1 MGAALG
7 AVSGPLAGVPAGR
20 WAGWGGLA
28 EGGREPCGSADR
40 TGPASRSRLDRGLV
54 WEPPAVRRRIHRV
67 GQRRG
72 DRGGRR
78 FGTPLDRRSIRN
90 EVVLAKW
97 LRKPTSEHATTQ
109 SRLGRREHAAPS
121 ISPENSRA
129 ISYGSP
135 RPAGEPWISDRP
147 TSARRDLKP
156 ERSSALEVTREGRAC
171 DPVVTRLEASPLGRG
186 TVVRAAAPQRA
197 LVNPAP
203 RGISIRRSAA
213 ASHTPLCG
221 SFPCHA
227 ASCGPR
233 FPSPGCAFPTVGQV
247 TTNLWIGT
255 VCPQKN
261 TSDSNDFQ
269 TRPQLWCG
277 CGHEG

>member
-7 AVSGPLAGVPAGR
+7 AASGPLAGVPAGH
-20 WAGWGGLA
+20 WAAWGGLA
-28 EGGREPCGSADR
+28 EGGRESCGSADR

-54 WEPPAVRRRIHRV
+54 WEPPAVRRKIHRFEA
-67 GQRRG
+67 RRG
-72 DRGGRR
+72 DRGGRW
-78 FGTPLDRRSIRN
+78 FGTPLDRGSIRN

-97 LRKPTSEHATTQ
+97 LRKPTSEHASTQ

-121 ISPENSRA
+121 ISPENSHA
-129 ISYGSP
+129 IPLGSP
-135 RPAGEPWISDRP
+135 IPAGEPWISDRP

-171 DPVVTRLEASPLGRG
+171 DPVGTRLEASPLGRG

-203 RGISIRRSAA
+203 RGISFRRSAA
-213 ASHTPLCG
+213 A
-221 SFPCHA
+221 FPYA
-227 ASCGPR
+227 ASAAV
-233 FPSPGCAFPTVGQV
+233 FPSRRSAAPASPGLGCAFPTVGQV
-247 TTNLWIGT
+247 TSNLWIGT

-261 TSDSNDFQ
+261 TSDPNDLQ